1 MVTETVYLAQQNAQ
15 QEEQDRLLRE
25 RQAKEAEAKAAA
37 RTVTTPTQPSTTPDS
52 PQNQPLAFDN
62 LNPMQQGLAMLFFF
76 LAMLL
81 DPEKMSGTGLDKL
94 FGSILGL
101 DPNKGENFG
110 KWQSDALRSGKSS
123 SEIARGHNYRNFNFA
138 EASVL
143 AASDTPILELIGKHE
158 SGGDYNNVYGRKKYG
173 VNQDFTSMTVDQV
186 LAWQQNYTRNVGSAS
201 SAVGKY
207 QVIQETLKNC
217 KKEMGLS
224 GNEKFDQAM
233 QDRIAL
239 HLLDKRGYQSF
250 LKGNISAEKF
260 ANNISKEWASLPKD
274 ASGLSYYHGDGL
286 NKSGVSW
293 GTLLASVQGS
303 RNSVRSPAADT
314 ALAAANGGSVVLDL
328 PLDSKKTSS
337 FGPRNIAVEGASK
350 NHGGIDMRAAVGT
363 PLVAQG
369 PAQVAYAGPSGGYGQ
384 AVILNHGQGVFTLY
398 GHVEPNMPARTG
410 QMLKIGD
417 KFAVTGDEGVGAAH
431 LHYEILLQ
439 GRDGRA
445 YRVDPEQAVG
455 KNLSD
460 PAVRQT
466 LIAQASDKM
475 GVDPSRLASRAFDAR
490 VDDDHK
496 HAPVQLAQATQAP
509 RPQPETPKA
518 AVAEKAPESP
528 AAPRPTASVASAEL
542 GDWLA
547 KKLPGIAPI
556 FTGRADPTATTA
568 KADDKPAA
576 APAAA
581 KPDDK
586 PAAAPVAVAKL
597 DDDQKPKVAAAPAP
611 APA

>member
-1 MVTETVYLAQQNAQ
+1 MVSETVWLRQQ
-15 QEEQDRLLRE
+15 QEQEA
-25 RQAKEAEAKAAA
+25 RQRKEAEAKAAA
-37 RTVTTPTQPSTTPDS
+37 NAMTTPPPTTPAAAVSADQS
-52 PQNQPLAFDN
+52 ASQSQPMGFDN
-62 LNPMQQGLAMLFFF
+62 LNPMQQGIAMLFFF

-101 DPNKGENFG
+101 DPNKGESFG
-110 KWQSDALRSGKSS
+110 KWQGDALKSGKSS
-123 SEIARGHNYRNFNFA
+123 SQIAKEHNYRNFNFA

-158 SGGDYNNVYGRKKYG
+158 SGGDYNNIYGRKKYG
-173 VNQDFTSMTVDQV
+173 VNQNFTEMTIDQV
-186 LAWQQNYTRNVGSAS
+186 LAWQHNYTSNVGSAS

-224 GNEKFDQAM
+224 GNEKFDQTM

-250 LKGNISAEKF
+250 LKGNISAEQF
-260 ANNISKEWASLPKD
+260 ANNLSKEWASLPKD

-293 GTLLASVQGS
+293 GTLLASVQSS
-303 RNSVRSPAADT
+303 RTSVRSPAVDV
-314 ALAAANGGSVVLDL
+314 ALANGGGPVILAL
-328 PLDSKKTSS
+328 PLNSAITSDM
-337 FGPRNIAVEGASK
+337 GPRNTGIAGAST

-398 GHVEPNMPARTG
+398 GHVEPNMPVKTG
-410 QMLKIGD
+410 QTLKAGD
-417 KFAVTGDEGVGAAH
+417 KFALTGDEGVGVAH
-431 LHYEILLQ
+431 LHFEVLLQ

-455 KNLSD
+455 KNLAD
-460 PAVRQT
+460 PAVRQA

-475 GVDPSRLASRAFDAR
+475 GVDPSKLASRAFDSR

-496 HAPVQLAQATQAP
+496 HAPVQLTQAVQAP
-509 RPQPETPKA
+509 RPQPETPKPA
-518 AVAEKAPESP
+518 AVEKTSESP
-528 AAPRPTASVASAEL
+528 ATPRTTVSVASAEL

-556 FTGRADPTATTA
+556 FTGRADPAETTA
-568 KADDKPAA
+568 KAESKSDA

-586 PAAAPVAVAKL
+586 PAAAPVALAKL